1 MAGNITG
8 EVFKKEIIDQINA
21 RQNFLGARY
30 KTDSNI
36 IYGNNVN
43 AFLRLA
49 SSINVGT
56 IDQNSLQDQVNAS
69 TGSLSA
75 DTINKNILDTGKNQ
89 LKVREINENLTG
101 MELAKSCVLFG
112 GTVGVDDKL
121 NPKRKFGIVDNS
133 GAENFDY
140 VNQVF
145 QLTL

>member
-75 DTINKNILDTGKNQ
+75 DTITHLESYVVVICCTKCAIISSASTLSRDIRWTGKHF
-89 LKVREINENLTG
+89 K
-101 MELAKSCVLFG
+101 
-112 GTVGVDDKL
+112 
-121 NPKRKFGIVDNS
+121 
-133 GAENFDY
+133 
-140 VNQVF
+140 
-145 QLTL
+145 